1 MYAPTY
7 FPRSYFPVTYFPA
20 GGVSVASTGSWF
32 PPEYFAPTYWT
43 RSYFP
48 GGATVTP
55 VVTYADLWESLV
67 AYVDTSVTALAGA
80 IYADRSPNTEEDGD
94 AKTLP
99 YAVYDQG
106 VGGVIDYMTISPQI
120 TSGTA
125 SIAIYSTSKTEA
137 NSLARSLAS
146 TLKDAPL
153 EFTDGTLMYF
163 RARTI
168 YQGTLDPDP
177 GPGGVDIYQSV
188 VLFDYQ
194 YNN

>member
-1 MYAPTY
+1 MPTQVIIQGLDSSLIVSQGY
-7 FPRSYFPVTYFPA
+7 DGLAASPA
-20 GGVSVASTGSWF
+20 VGNVVMQGFGTGNWFVSQGYGEAASTPS
-32 PPEYFAPTYWT
+32 A
-43 RSYFP
+43 
-48 GGATVTP
+48 
-55 VVTYADLWESLV
+55 YADIWESLV
-67 AYVDTSVTALAGA
+67 AYVDANVAALTGEL
-80 IYADRSPNTEEDGD
+80 YSDRAPNTESDGS
-94 AKTLP
+94 AKALP

-106 VGGVIDYMTISPQI
+106 VGGVVDYMTISPQV
-120 TSGTA
+120 TSGTV